1 MTVRRAIF
9 GIFLAFVIGNNAN
22 AADNVAKPGSVEK
35 LYGVCKSPNID
46 IKVRCAA
53 YIQGFGAMM
62 YVVGKASAET
72 GLALEKRKTLAAFG
86 VCQQE
91 TVTVAEMIQAFLNW
105 TERNPKEWQEN
116 GEIGVLA
123 SLREAWPCN

>member
-62 YVVGKASAET
+62 YVV
-72 GLALEKRKTLAAFG
+72 EKRKTLAAFG